1 MNSNPEKAIQAITN
15 PAPLTLAQLALFEK
29 IDAPVL
35 RADLSSLRENLIA
48 VWIYKEALREVS
60 RNFDRR
66 EECALE
72 MAEKMSGEE
81 YGEALTELVRACTA
95 FYEMMPR
102 KETGEDEGGKGDG
115 ETEDEGPK
123 KALSGSATAG
133 SRNLPNGSAGLTD
146 ITPRSFFGR
155 LARWIWRCCIGAGRK
170 GQPS

>member
-1 MNSNPEKAIQAITN
+1 MNGNPEKAIQAITN

-35 RADLSSLRENLIA
+35 YADLSSLRDNLIA
-48 VWIYKEALREVS
+48 VWIYKTPLREVS

-72 MAEKMSGEE
+72 MADKMSGEE

-102 KETGEDEGGKGDG
+102 KETSDGDGDEAGDG
-115 ETEDEGPK
+115 EPK

-133 SRNLPNGSAGLTD
+133 SQSSQNGCAVNMDTRS
-146 ITPRSFFGR
+146 RSFFVK
-155 LARWIWRCCIGAGRK
+155 LLRWIWRCCTGVGRK
-170 GQPS
+170 GKAS